1 MKIAVKYN
9 LHQRPLLYMFSW
21 QVSMYATF
29 LYSKCDQTSDLWQ
42 ELELASELESD
53 LQDTIEWGRNLLVNF
68 NLLVGKIQLVL
79 FEWYKSNGAIDAK
92 MDGIVLEEKLSFKT
106 LRLTFFSESQNPFK
120 SLLCISIN
128 LPCGHA
134 WNTVVII
141 WPGAP
146 SWYSYLQKRIVG
158 PWLLVLPLLNPWLIV
173 KI

>member
-1 MKIAVKYN
+1 M
-9 LHQRPLLYMFSW
+9 
-21 QVSMYATF
+21 
-29 LYSKCDQTSDLWQ
+29 
-42 ELELASELESD
+42 
-53 LQDTIEWGRNLLVNF
+53 LVNF

-106 LRLTFFSESQNPFK
+106 LGLTFFSESQNPFK

-158 PWLLVLPLLNPWLIV
+158 PASFEPLTHCQNLVRLSLL
-173 KI
+173 

>member
-29 LYSKCDQTSDLWQ
+29 LYSKCDLWQ
-42 ELELASELESD
+42 ELELASKLESD
-53 LQDTIEWGRNLLVNF
+53 LQDTIEWGSDLLVDF

-79 FEWYKSNGAIDAK
+79 FDWYKSNGAIDAK
-92 MDGIVLEEKLSFKT
+92 MNGIVLEEKLSFKT
-106 LRLTFFSESQNPFK
+106 LGLTFFSESQNPFK
-120 SLLCISIN
+120 SFLCISIN

>member
-29 LYSKCDQTSDLWQ
+29 LYSKCDLWQ
-42 ELELASELESD
+42 ELELASKLESD
-53 LQDTIEWGRNLLVNF
+53 LQDTIEWGSDLLVDF

-79 FEWYKSNGAIDAK
+79 FDWYKSNGAIDAK
-92 MDGIVLEEKLSFKT
+92 MNGIVLEEKLSFKT
-106 LRLTFFSESQNPFK
+106 LGLTFFSESQNPFK

-128 LPCGHA
+128 LLCGYA

-146 SWYSYLQKRIVG
+146 SWYSYLQKWIVG